1 MENFLATARSSG
13 PFVASESHDLSIEF
27 RYQLTGAGW
36 SECTLIVDDGHVTV
50 TASYLSDALR
60 SLISAV
66 CRVLEGTDEAT
77 AAFDEEP
84 GEFRW
89 RLYRID
95 DELVRVMILEF
106 DDLWSDKPDSD
117 GKPIFD
123 VRCRLRTFAG
133 AVYDGCKQLLAE
145 HGHAGYKE
153 QWHEHD
159 YPDSEFE
166 ELKRLLDAK
175 QTRRT
180 KS

>member
-1 MENFLATARSSG
+1 
-13 PFVASESHDLSIEF
+13 LSIEF
-27 RYQLTGAGW
+27 RYHLTGAGW
-36 SECTLIVDDGHVTV
+36 SECTLIVDDAHVTV

-66 CRVLEGTDEAT
+66 CRVLEGTDGAT

-89 RLYRID
+89 RLFRID

-123 VRCRLRTFAG
+123 VRCRLQTFAG

-145 HGHAGYKE
+145 HGHEGYKE

-159 YPDSEFE
+159 FPDSEFE

-180 KS
+180 KP